1 MNRLQPLESLIEVC
15 VSCGFVCLVP
25 DRCVSHMVAW
35 IAGCYSVGFYGY
47 RRDHYTLQIT
57 DYGSRAR
64 FNDSVVVCHVLSSCG
79 SNRAPN
85 QLFPIEHTVLSIEYR
100 AHCGGHAMVRWRG
113 QRRRIAEYGT
123 ASSSSPPPPR
133 NNSRDQPHETP
144 AGRGWQQHMKGRR
157 WDTGMKNR
165 SPHTSTMDQR
175 STKLHEH
182 AD

>member
-47 RRDHYTLQIT
+47 RRDHYILQIT

-85 QLFPIEHTVLSIEYR
+85 QLFPIEHTVLSIEYTILYIYER
-100 AHCGGHAMVRWRG
+100 VLT
-113 QRRRIAEYGT
+113 IVL
-123 ASSSSPPPPR
+123 
-133 NNSRDQPHETP
+133 
-144 AGRGWQQHMKGRR
+144 
-157 WDTGMKNR
+157 
-165 SPHTSTMDQR
+165 
-175 STKLHEH
+175 LHLLVLLYTRVLYIYI
-182 AD
+182 